1 MDRREFFRLGAQKTA
16 KVAVDTAEKHVN
28 HKASRWIR
36 PPFAISELDFI
47 TSCTR
52 CDECISACPHQVI
65 FPLPVRVGIEVAATP
80 AMDLLNKGCHLC
92 EGWPCVTA
100 CEPNALMIPEALVV
114 AIEDDEAVVTED
126 DLELATALTIPR
138 LAEAEIDQQQ
148 CLPYSGPEC
157 GACRGSCPIEGALVW
172 QDEKPMIDADLCVG
186 CAMCREACI
195 TEPKA
200 VTVRSNYS

>member
-92 EGWPCVTA
+92 EDWPCVTA